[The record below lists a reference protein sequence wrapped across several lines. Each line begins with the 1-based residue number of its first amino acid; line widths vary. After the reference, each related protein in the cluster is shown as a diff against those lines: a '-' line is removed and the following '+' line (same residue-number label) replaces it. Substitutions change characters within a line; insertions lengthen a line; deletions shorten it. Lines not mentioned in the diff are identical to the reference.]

1 MSLRYRRFYKS
12 SEDSSF
18 NEVRVDDCLVKDII
32 ELEPLAEGGCW
43 RQKSTGKL
51 FSRGA
56 RAAVFEDGTS
66 NREDF
71 EWITF

>member
-1 MSLRYRRFYKS
+1 MSFRYRRFYKS
-12 SEDSSF
+12 DEDSSF
-18 NEVRVDDCLVKDII
+18 NEVKVEDCLVKELI
-32 ELEPLAEGGCW
+32 ELEPISDDGCW
-43 RQKSTGKL
+43 RQKSTGRL
-51 FSRGA
+51 FVNGT